1 MRYVFPLACAILIAL
16 ACTSNAAADSAIV
29 RELPPGLHVP
39 DAAKPV
45 PGFDVESATQAWLDL
60 LSPQQRAL
68 SDAYFEGGY
77 WLRLW
82 KLLYGI
88 GALAL
93 LLLAG
98 WSVGMRNMAE
108 RMSRSRGPRVMIYA
122 ALFLLASFILELP
135 LDIYADFWREHQY
148 GLSNL
153 SFPAWLREALIKFA
167 IGLVIGAPLIAL
179 FYMAI
184 RRAGARWWAWATGL
198 VFAFST
204 GNLARAN
211 EIPTEHVAW
220 FDASKQSKRIS
231 ANVSGLLGT
240 ARVSLNDNLLNNTS
254 LPEIKAVLGHE
265 MGHYVLNHLFM
276 LAVYTTLVVGIALFA
291 VHVVLDRALAAWG
304 PRLGLR
310 DRADPAA
317 LPLILAIYAVIWFL
331 LMPLRNTIVRTVEA
345 EADAFGLNAAREP
358 EGFAMAA
365 MRLSTYRKIR
375 PGPLEEFV
383 FYDHPS
389 GYERVR
395 RSMIWLKENPSSA
408 TGAPGN

>member
-1 MRYVFPLACAILIAL
+1 MRSVLLLTSGLVLALACA
-16 ACTSNAAADSAIV
+16 SNAAADSAIV
-29 RELPPGLHVP
+29 RDLPPGLHVP

-198 VFAFST
+198 VFAFNLLHNLIFPVFIAPLFNDYKPLPEGPVRDAVYS
-204 GNLARAN
+204 LARAN

-231 ANVSGLLGT
+231 ANV
-240 ARVSLNDNLLNNTS
+240 
-254 LPEIKAVLGHE
+254 
-265 MGHYVLNHLFM
+265 
-276 LAVYTTLVVGIALFA
+276 
-291 VHVVLDRALAAWG
+291 
-304 PRLGLR
+304 
-310 DRADPAA
+310 
-317 LPLILAIYAVIWFL
+317 
-331 LMPLRNTIVRTVEA
+331 
-345 EADAFGLNAAREP
+345 
-358 EGFAMAA
+358 
-365 MRLSTYRKIR
+365 
-375 PGPLEEFV
+375 
-383 FYDHPS
+383 
-389 GYERVR
+389 
-395 RSMIWLKENPSSA
+395 
-408 TGAPGN
+408 